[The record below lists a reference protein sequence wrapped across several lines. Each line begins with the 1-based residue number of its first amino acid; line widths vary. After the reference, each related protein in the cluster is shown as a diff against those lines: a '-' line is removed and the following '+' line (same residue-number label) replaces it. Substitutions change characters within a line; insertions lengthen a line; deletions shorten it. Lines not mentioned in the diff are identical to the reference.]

1 MQEIC
6 DLVRYTPASVN
17 LKGNFIAQKL
27 ELEKWDEENEVT
39 WYRLRE
45 NDAISIYN
53 MACLYVMIRIIT
65 SALEVSCS

>member
-6 DLVRYTPASVN
+6 DLVRYTPAPVN

-53 MACLYVMIRIIT
+53 MGVLVRHDPDNN
-65 SALEVSCS
+65 